1 MLFSEVLTRRVR
13 TDGAR
18 PLLTWYGAD
27 GSRTELSAVSYE
39 NWVAKTA
46 NLLGD
51 TLGLGAGDSVA
62 LPLARS
68 HPGHWMTL
76 VWYGALWSAGLAVD
90 LGTDRVAAVD
100 VVGPELDLT
109 EASDHLACSLHP
121 FGLGF
126 TTALPAGVIDWAAEV
141 KTEPD
146 AYLGLGAEPD
156 EDAWRD
162 PTRTLTQ
169 TTLVEVDPVA
179 DRILVVPVDPW
190 TAARDALLRPLLGGG
205 SAVVTDLPADRL
217 TALAAAERARLPD

>member
-27 GSRTELSAVSYE
+27 GARTELSAVSYD

-46 NLLGD
+46 NLLVD
-51 TLGLGAGDSVA
+51 TLGLGAGDAVA

-76 VWYGALWSAGLAVD
+76 VWYGAVWRAGLSVD
-90 LGTDRVAAVD
+90 LRGGTIGSVD

-109 EASDHLACSLHP
+109 EATDHLACSLHP

-126 TTALPAGVIDWAAEV
+126 TTALPPGVTDWAAEV

-146 AYLGLGAEPD
+146 AYLGLPAEPD
-156 EDAWRD
+156 VDAWRD
-162 PTRTLTQ
+162 SSRTLTQ
-169 TTLVEVDPVA
+169 TELVEVDPVR
-179 DRILVVPVDPW
+179 DRVLVLPSDPW
-190 TAARDALLRPLLGGG
+190 SAARDALLGPLLGGG
-205 SAVVTDLPADRL
+205 SAVVTDFPSDRV
-217 TALAAAERARLPD
+217 AAVAASERARLGG